1 MITADGQHEA
11 IEAAAMALAAFD
23 LEALKPLQLLALR
36 YLVRE
41 IDVFVCFP
49 TGFGKS
55 MITSISYHLC
65 AVTCGF
71 TRFPP
76 DPIVLVVFP
85 LKLLLVISS
94 EFCRREESLPL

>member
-41 IDVFVCFP
+41 IDVFACFP
-49 TGFGKS
+49 YWLWQVDDHIDILPSVCSHMRLYT
-55 MITSISYHLC
+55 IS
-65 AVTCGF
+65 T
-71 TRFPP
+71 
-76 DPIVLVVFP
+76 
-85 LKLLLVISS
+85 
-94 EFCRREESLPL
+94 